1 MNPSTQ
7 VVGIILSAVLGLA
20 ATIIG
25 GLVLY
30 NLKGLKSY
38 IDKLDTRMDRL
49 ESRQHALSTH
59 KQDCQREFVSAEAWI
74 RSESFTR
81 HKLDGIADA
90 VAKLAGSMKVIEQM
104 PQICGQIAR
113 DMLREMKG
121 A

>member
-1 MNPSTQ
+1 MSL
-7 VVGIILSAVLGLA
+7 VGIVLSAVLGLA

-30 NLKGLKSY
+30 NLKGLKCY
-38 IDKLDTRMDRL
+38 IDKLDERMDRL
-49 ESRQHALSTH
+49 ESRQQALSTH

-81 HKLDGIADA
+81 RKLDGIAEA

-104 PQICGQIAR
+104 PQICGQIASGIAK
-113 DMLREMKG
+113 EMKRT
-121 A
+121 